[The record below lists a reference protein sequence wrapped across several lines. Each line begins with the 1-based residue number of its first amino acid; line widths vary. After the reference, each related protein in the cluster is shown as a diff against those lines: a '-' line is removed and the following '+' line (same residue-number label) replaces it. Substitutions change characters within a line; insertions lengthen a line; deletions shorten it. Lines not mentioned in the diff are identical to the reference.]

1 MTYLRGTPPRIGV
14 AACGIGAFSDEGKRA
29 AETGWR
35 TLFETLQTEGVISRD
50 SIFHPRRVGNAWEA
64 EEALAGMIRAQ
75 VDGLVVLNS
84 AFASGNAFL
93 AIAANPYLARI
104 PLVLTAPPEYEAADK
119 AWSTNAYSG
128 LIMNN
133 HVARRMGRHV
143 YVLGGWADAA
153 AYGADVRRLMRVI
166 HAVKEARREVVGRF
180 GDAPGGFHSATG
192 DQLAYARLFGTRVET
207 VDLSALMET
216 FRTGRAA
223 GPRGDAAFS
232 DRDADDTYRR
242 MTDGRE
248 VRISQEHVRR
258 AARLYHAAKAMIE
271 ANGFTSATFRCWPEM
286 MQPYIGVSP
295 CFTIGWLLAERAVT
309 AVGCEGDWPAAVMLS
324 LGALLSGQPAACLDL
339 VSQVGASPVV
349 QLGHCG
355 IGIPGKM
362 ARECVADKIQD
373 RGPGAVHGPTLIGQF
388 EHGPKTGFCLTQ
400 ETGGPFKL
408 LVFGGTS
415 GPDTDQ
421 NIYYCAADLRVG
433 NARRLGE
440 LVIGEG
446 FPHHVGMAF
455 GDIAPEWRLLC
466 DFYGIR
472 YVDAD
477 AG

>member
-1 MTYLRGTPPRIGV
+1 VAYLRGTPPRIGV
-14 AACGIGAFSDEGKRA
+14 VACGIGAFSEAGKAA
-29 AETGWR
+29 AEDGWR
-35 TLFETLQTEGVISRD
+35 ALLGTLQAEGAVSRD
-50 SIFHPRRVGNAWEA
+50 SFFHPRRVGNAWEA
-64 EEALAGMIRAQ
+64 QEALDSLIRAQ

-93 AIAANPYLARI
+93 ALASNPYLARI
-104 PLVLTAPPEYEAADK
+104 PLVLSAPPEYAAADK

-133 HVARRMGRHV
+133 HVAKRLGRHV
-143 YVLGGWADAA
+143 FVLGGWADAA
-153 AYGADVRRLMRVI
+153 AYGADVRRLLRVI

-223 GPRGDAAFS
+223 GPRGEASFS
-232 DRDADDTYRR
+232 DRDADETFRR
-242 MTDGRE
+242 MTGGRE
-248 VRISQEHVRR
+248 LRISQEHVRR
-258 AARLYHAAKAMIE
+258 AARLYRAAKAMIE
-271 ANGFTSATFRCWPEM
+271 ANGFTSVTFRCWPEM

-295 CFTIGWLLAERAVT
+295 CFTIGWLLAERVVT

-324 LGALLSGQPAACLDL
+324 LGALLSGQPASCMDL
-339 VSQVGASPVV
+339 VNQVGAGPVV

-373 RGPGAVHGPTLIGQF
+373 RSPGTMHGPTLIGQF
-388 EHGPKTGFCLTQ
+388 EHGQKTGFCLTQ
-400 ETGGPFKL
+400 ETAGPFKL
-408 LVFGGTS
+408 LVFGGTN
-415 GPDTDQ
+415 GADTDQ
-421 NIYYCAADLRVG
+421 QIYYCAADLRVK

-440 LVIGEG
+440 LVIREG

-455 GDIAPEWRLLC
+455 GEIAPELRLLC
-466 DFYGIR
+466 DFHGIR
-472 YVDAD
+472 CVDAD
-477 AG
+477 EG